1 MSKQFILAYC
11 VENSNIAK
19 EIEQNLNRA
28 DYTFEHACCPE
39 AGDFIGEILATKSEK
54 IILLVSDNFLRSVAC
69 MKDGLTW
76 FQSLSAA
83 KRILPVVVDGRVKE
97 NGSWKTFPTKIGKVS
112 NVIKYMNFWQEEY
125 LELRKNKRIEGGEDS
140 SYNEHLKDVR
150 TISSEVGEFLR
161 HVRSAEHFSFEEF
174 RHNHYEEFFRWNN
187 DMTWHKKFANEPSG
201 VSSAQEE
208 APQVVVAP
216 VVPIIEEPVVPIV
229 ETPVV
234 PAVNETIPVPEV
246 QTSFEANNPVQLAKP
261 EAIQIQKTEVEEV
274 IEDVVEENIAET
286 IEEQEP
292 IVPALNYDT
301 HATEEK
307 ESTGVLEQLTNVEE
321 IEDNSFE
328 SLVNEVVAEE
338 EEKQA
343 GEGVT
348 LEDFDKEMFGDSDI
362 SASDTVSIDDI
373 SSENLFA
380 VSEKPEVVKNEVIN
394 DIEKHKVIEEIL
406 TNSRAALEKGD
417 VPGAL
422 NILKGG
428 TDQYPE
434 EVNLRYYYAYVLA
447 NSADN
452 QAAAKL
458 ELNTVLKQTPH
469 HADANYLTGEIAE
482 LEEDFL
488 AAKRHYSRVIA
499 VDEEYPNA
507 HYRLASI
514 LAKRFRGQEE
524 LAVNYFKVAAKKDK
538 SNVDALIQ
546 MASLYELKLR
556 NNEKAEKYYLKTLKH
571 ETENAD
577 VYLGLARIS
586 RSKSDSP
593 AALDFYKKA
602 VEIDPNLATHA
613 NQRLFA
619 PDFVIKRPEA
629 VKPAPVKVVEPIKTV
644 LSEKDI
650 RLQELEADI
659 ARLQGKLSEMEQVV
673 DMQSK
678 EHASASTSIHKISGN
693 GNGNGNGAAAVL
705 LGTKTETVSI
715 VKKEP
720 GKVVF
725 ITGATSGIGR
735 ATSEVFARNGYR
747 VIITGRRW
755 ERLQELKNKYVSD
768 YQADIKILSYDV
780 RNPVSVKEAIHSLEG
795 EWRNVD
801 ILINNAGLAK
811 GFSPIQEGDMRH
823 WEQMIDTN
831 IKGLLYM
838 TRAVAP
844 HMVERRGGHIIN
856 VCSTA
861 GHEVYPNGNVYCA
874 TKHAVDAL
882 TKSMRIDL
890 HKHNVR
896 VSQVSPGHVE
906 ETEFALVRFDGDA
919 DRAKI
924 YDDFRPLT
932 ASDVAETIYFMATR
946 PAHVNIQDILLM
958 GTQQASSNHVD
969 RSGR

>member
-19 EIEQNLNRA
+19 EIDQNLSQA
-28 DYTFEHACCPE
+28 DYTFEHASCPE
-39 AGDFIGEILATKSEK
+39 NGDFIGEILATKSEK
-54 IILLVSDNFLRSVAC
+54 IILLISDNFLRSVAC

-76 FQSLSAA
+76 FQALSASN
-83 KRILPVVVDGRVKE
+83 RVLPVVVDGRVKE
-97 NGSWKTFPTKIGKVS
+97 NGSWKTIPTKIGKVS

-125 LELRKNKRIEGGEDS
+125 LELRKNKRTDGSNDPK
-140 SYNEHLKDVR
+140 YNEHLKDVR

-161 HVRSAEHFSFEEF
+161 HIRSSTNYSLEEF
-174 RHNHYEEFFRWNN
+174 SHNRYQEFFRWND
-187 DMTWHKKFANEPSG
+187 DMAWHKKFVNEASISTP
-201 VSSAQEE
+201 VEKAVLQE
-208 APQVVVAP
+208 A
-216 VVPIIEEPVVPIV
+216 
-229 ETPVV
+229 TPVV
-234 PAVNETIPVPEV
+234 IPPIEEVATNLAV
-246 QTSFEANNPVQLAKP
+246 SNPVELAKP
-261 EAIQIQKTEVEEV
+261 EPIEIPVPKVEIPKEVTS
-274 IEDVVEENIAET
+274 IS
-286 IEEQEP
+286 EP
-292 IVPALNYDT
+292 IVPTLDYNT
-301 HATEEK
+301 PVIEEN
-307 ESTGVLEQLTNVEE
+307 LAA
-321 IEDNSFE
+321 IEDLKEVPEVESDSFD

-343 GEGVT
+343 GEGVA
-348 LEDFDKEMFGDSDI
+348 LEDFDKEMFGDEIDT
-362 SASDTVSIDDI
+362 SAETVSVDDI
-373 SSENLFA
+373 STENLFA
-380 VSEKPEVVKNEVIN
+380 VTGKSEEIKSEVIN
-394 DIEKHKVIEEIL
+394 DTEKHKVIEEIL
-406 TNSRAALEKGD
+406 KNSRKSLEKGN
-417 VPGAL
+417 VPDAL

-452 QAAAKL
+452 QKAAKL
-458 ELNTVLKQTPH
+458 ELNTVLKQTPQ
-469 HADANYLTGEIAE
+469 HADANYLAGEIAE
-482 LEEDFL
+482 LEEDFI
-488 AAKRHYSRVIA
+488 AAKRHYSRVVA
-499 VDEEYPNA
+499 VDENYPNA

-514 LAKRFRGQEE
+514 LAKRFRGQDEM
-524 LAVNYFKVAAKKDK
+524 AVNYFKIAAKQDK
-538 SNVDALIQ
+538 SNVDALFQ
-546 MASLYELKLR
+546 TAYLYERKLK
-556 NNEKAEKYYLKTLKH
+556 NYDKAEKFYLKTLKYD
-571 ETENAD
+571 TDNAD

-586 RSKSDSP
+586 RVQENSA
-593 AALDFYKKA
+593 AALDYYKKA
-602 VEIDPNLATHA
+602 VEIDSNLATHV

-619 PDFVIKRPEA
+619 PAFVIQKTER
-629 VKPAPVKVVEPIKTV
+629 VKTVVPTESV
-644 LSEKDI
+644 LSEKDL
-650 RLQELEADI
+650 RLKELEADI
-659 ARLQGKLSEMEQVV
+659 ARLKGKLSEMEQNS
-673 DMQSK
+673 QQEIS
-678 EHASASTSIHKISGN
+678 SSIHSLN
-693 GNGNGNGAAAVL
+693 GNGNGNGSTSVV
-705 LGTKTETVSI
+705 LGTDTETLSVS
-715 VKKEP
+715 KKEA

-735 ATSEVFARNGYR
+735 ATSEVFAKNGYR
-747 VIITGRRW
+747 VILTGRRW
-755 ERLQELKNKYVSD
+755 ERLEELQSKYISD
-768 YQADIKILSYDV
+768 YQADVKILSYDV
-780 RNPVSVKEAIHSLEG
+780 RNPASVKEAIQSLEG
-795 EWRNVD
+795 DWRNVD

-919 DRAKI
+919 SRAKI

-932 ASDVAETIYFMATR
+932 ARDVAETIYFMASR
-946 PAHVNIQDILLM
+946 PAHVNIQDVLLM